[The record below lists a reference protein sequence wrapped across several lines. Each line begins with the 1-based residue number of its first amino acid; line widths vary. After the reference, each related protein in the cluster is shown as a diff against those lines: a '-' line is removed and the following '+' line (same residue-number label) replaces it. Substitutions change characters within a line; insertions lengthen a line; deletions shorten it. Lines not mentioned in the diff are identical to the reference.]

1 MKVKVVLSIRD
12 KLVKGNIL
20 KCVETY
26 RYTDIDGNEE
36 GYDVV
41 VVEGDEIIIDI
52 GGEQYA
58 PLAIEDGV
66 VTVWSP
72 YKEKESC
79 FNCAQI
85 FEKDSMILAAYG
97 LLFCSIDCIQ
107 KKFPDADLNYVEEIL
122 ASDIGVE

>member
-1 MKVKVVLSIRD
+1 MKVKIVLSIED

-26 RYTDIDGNEE
+26 RYTDIDGNEK

-58 PLAIEDGV
+58 PLVIEDGV
-66 VTVWSP
+66 VTAWSP
-72 YKEKESC
+72 HKEKESC
-79 FNCAQI
+79 FSCAQT

-97 LLFCSIDCIQ
+97 LLFCSIDCVLD
-107 KKFPDADLNYVEEIL
+107 KFLDADLNDVEIIL
-122 ASDIGVE
+122 ASDIGVK